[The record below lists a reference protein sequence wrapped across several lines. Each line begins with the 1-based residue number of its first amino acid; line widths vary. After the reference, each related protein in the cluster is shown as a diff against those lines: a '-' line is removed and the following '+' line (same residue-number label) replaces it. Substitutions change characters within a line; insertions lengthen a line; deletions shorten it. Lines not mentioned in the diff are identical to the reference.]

1 VALQP
6 AKIFWNKDQATD
18 FRLYGVTLDIVSA
31 FQSVDVDHLTRIAP
45 VRARRTVDQFMK
57 QIRHRYVGALPL
69 HQLRGGA

>member
-1 VALQP
+1 M
-6 AKIFWNKDQATD
+6 DQATD
-18 FRLYGVTLDIVSA
+18 LGLYGVAVDVVSG
-31 FQSVDVDHLTRIAP
+31 FQSVDADQLTRIAP